1 MTVLHAQI
9 KSALQENYTPV
20 QLAAG
25 GALQHRTTKPPRT
38 HGNPRGISLLRELR

>member
-1 MTVLHAQI
+1 MTVLQAHI
-9 KSALQENYTPV
+9 KSAKHENYTPV

-38 HGNPRGISLLRELR
+38 RDNPHGISLLMEVI